1 MNRFYIWTIGCQ
13 MNKADSKSLACS
25 LQQLGYKRV
34 QKAEDA
40 DIVILNSCVVRQ
52 SAEDK
57 VLDKLS
63 NLKALKR
70 NRPDVILALT
80 GCMVDSKIDELKSSL
95 PHVDFFLK
103 PQSFDDLLTHAK
115 GQNPEQ
121 NLSLSPFLPFS
132 HCLRS
137 HHPRLR

>member
-1 MNRFYIWTIGCQ
+1 
-13 MNKADSKSLACS
+13 
-25 LQQLGYKRV
+25 
-34 QKAEDA
+34 
-40 DIVILNSCVVRQ
+40 VILNSCVVRQ

-103 PQSFDDLLTHAK
+103 PQSFDD
-115 GQNPEQ
+115 
-121 NLSLSPFLPFS
+121 
-132 HCLRS
+132 
-137 HHPRLR
+137 